1 MQIYQGKPVFEGVT
15 IGQIRIH
22 KQEGQSTAF
31 IKVEDIQKE
40 LERFN
45 NAREEA
51 LHRLREWYQQSLNR
65 IGKENADI
73 FEAQELLLSD
83 ENYIGDMENLIN
95 TLSCNAEYAIGEVQ
109 EKYRFLFEQTDDD
122 YMKARIPD
130 LQDVSERLLEAL
142 RGDTM
147 EEEVL
152 SEPAIILAEDIL
164 PSELMRMDQEK
175 VLALV
180 LTKGSLYSHTAILA
194 RTMGIPT
201 LIQVNLNIEA
211 DLNEHWAVVDSE
223 TGVFIVEP
231 EQSVLDQVQKR
242 QQQEQAESEELA
254 DNQPVGIRICAN
266 IGSLKDLE
274 NLSGKPLDG
283 IGLMRS
289 EFVFFEREDLPTED
303 EQFEIYR
310 TILQAMPDKK
320 VVIRVLDMGADK
332 QCAYLPLEKEQNP
345 ALGLRGVRVLLR
357 NQQILRTQLRALLR
371 ASAYG
376 ELHVLYPMITGVEEV
391 RNLKDILGSLEEE
404 LREQGIAYGHPKQGV
419 MIETPAA
426 VMISDILA
434 EEVDF
439 FSIGTNDL
447 TQYTLAMDR
456 QSPWLA
462 DIYQPKHP
470 AVLRMI
476 HLVVENAHKKG
487 IEVAICGELS
497 ADITLT
503 KEFVQM
509 GVDELS
515 VAPGYVSS
523 VKRKCKECR
532 K

>member
-1 MQIYQGKPVFEGVT
+1 MQIYQGKPVFEGVA

-31 IKVEDIQKE
+31 IKVEDVQKE
-40 LERFN
+40 SERFKG
-45 NAREEA
+45 AREEA
-51 LHRLREWYQQSLNR
+51 LQRLREWYQQSMDR
-65 IGKENADI
+65 IGRANAAI

-83 ENYIGDMENLIN
+83 ENYIGDIENLIN
-95 TLSCNAEYAIGEVQ
+95 TLNCNAEYAIGAVQ

-142 RGDTM
+142 HGDAM
-147 EEEVL
+147 EEEGL
-152 SEPAIILAEDIL
+152 SNPAIILAEDIL

-201 LIQVNLNIEA
+201 LIQVNLNGEA
-211 DLNEHWAVVDSE
+211 DLNEHRAVVDSKN
-223 TGVFIVEP
+223 GVFIVEP
-231 EQSVLDQVQKR
+231 EQDLLEQVQKR
-242 QQQEQAESEELA
+242 QQQETAECEEA
-254 DNQPVGIRICAN
+254 TDSQPVGIRICAN

-274 NLSGKPLDG
+274 SLAVKPVDG

-289 EFVFFEREDLPTED
+289 EFVFFERESLPTED

-332 QCAYLPLEKEQNP
+332 QCAYLPMEKEENP
-345 ALGLRGVRVLLR
+345 ALGLRGIRVLLK

-371 ASAYG
+371 ASVYG
-376 ELHVLYPMITGVEEV
+376 ELYILYPMITGVEEV
-391 RNLKDILGSLEEE
+391 RSLKEILASLEEE
-404 LREQGIAYGHPKQGV
+404 LREQEIAYRHLKQGV

-456 QSPWLA
+456 QSPGLA
-462 DIYQPKHP
+462 DFYQPRHP

-476 HLVVENAHKKG
+476 RLVVENARKEG

-503 KEFVQM
+503 KEFLEM

-523 VKRKCKECR
+523 VRRKCKECR

>member
-1 MQIYQGKPVFEGVT
+1 MQIYQGKPVFEGIA

-31 IKVEDIQKE
+31 IKVEDVQKE
-40 LERFN
+40 TERFKG
-45 NAREEA
+45 AREEA
-51 LHRLREWYQQSLNR
+51 LQRLREWYQHSLDK
-65 IGKENADI
+65 IGKENAAI
-73 FEAQELLLSD
+73 FEVQELLLSD
-83 ENYIGDMENLIN
+83 ENYVGDIENLIN
-95 TLSCNAEYAIGEVQ
+95 TLSCNAEYAIGAVQ
-109 EKYRFLFEQTDDD
+109 EKYRFLFEQMDDD
-122 YMKARIPD
+122 YIKARTLD

-142 RGDTM
+142 RGDVLK
-147 EEEVL
+147 EEER
-152 SEPAIILAEDIL
+152 SNPAIILAEDIL
-164 PSELMRMDQEK
+164 PSELMRMNQEK

-211 DLNEHWAVVDSE
+211 DLNEHRAVLDSE
-223 TGVFIVEP
+223 NGVFIVEP
-231 EQSVLDQVQKR
+231 EQDLLEQVQKR
-242 QQQEQAESEELA
+242 RQEQAACEELA

-274 NLSGKPLDG
+274 SLDGKPVDG

-289 EFVFFEREDLPTED
+289 EFVFFERESLPTED

-332 QCAYLPLEKEQNP
+332 QCAYLPVEKEENP
-345 ALGLRGVRVLLR
+345 ALGLRGIRVLLK
-357 NQQILRTQLRALLR
+357 NPQILRTQLRALLR
-371 ASAYG
+371 ASVYG
-376 ELHVLYPMITGVEEV
+376 DLHILYPMITGVEEV
-391 RNLKDILGSLEEE
+391 RSLKEILASLEEE
-404 LREQGIAYGHPKQGV
+404 LREQEIAYRHLKQGV

-456 QSPWLA
+456 QSPGLA
-462 DIYQPKHP
+462 DFYQPKHP

-476 HLVVENAHKKG
+476 RMVVENSHEKG

-503 KEFVQM
+503 KEFLEM
-509 GVDELS
+509 GVNELS

-523 VKRKCKECR
+523 IRRKCKECI